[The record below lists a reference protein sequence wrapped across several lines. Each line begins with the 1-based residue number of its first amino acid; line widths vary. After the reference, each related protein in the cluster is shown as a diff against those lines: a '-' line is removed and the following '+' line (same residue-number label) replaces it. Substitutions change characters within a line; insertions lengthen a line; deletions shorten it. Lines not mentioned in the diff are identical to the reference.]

1 MSKAQKSVIGNEN
14 IKVVF
19 SFARM
24 FVKSGLIYVK
34 LRSKWSARIPRVL
47 SNTVLQW
54 KCFVRLWHHWQA
66 ACKQEGAAHFL
77 HWLLLF

>member
-34 LRSKWSARIPRVL
+34 LRSK
-47 SNTVLQW
+47 
-54 KCFVRLWHHWQA
+54 
-66 ACKQEGAAHFL
+66 
-77 HWLLLF
+77 